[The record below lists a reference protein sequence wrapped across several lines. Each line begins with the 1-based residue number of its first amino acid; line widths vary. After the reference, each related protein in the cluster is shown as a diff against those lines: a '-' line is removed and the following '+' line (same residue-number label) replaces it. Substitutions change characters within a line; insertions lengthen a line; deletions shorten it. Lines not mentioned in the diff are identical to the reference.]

1 MALLVVHYDAI
12 SETYAVVNT
21 FDGVIVDRFYTRV
34 DAEDFARSAE
44 ANEAYRIQE
53 QYPDS

>member
-1 MALLVVHYDAI
+1 MSLLVVHYDYI

-44 ANEAYRIQE
+44 SNEAYRIQE
-53 QYPDS
+53 QYPDA